1 MKKTTL
7 LILTFICFHHFSNSQ
22 DTLWRKSGIIN
33 LNFNQTSLNNWAAG
47 GEDALSLSGLLSA
60 YDNYKKGRT
69 AWDNSLDLGYGMLKQ
84 GDQKLRKNEDKIDF
98 TSKLG
103 YAVNTKNKMFYSAL
117 LNFKSQFDK
126 GYNYPNDSVAISKF
140 GAPAYVTLALGLD
153 YKPNKSFSL
162 FVSPVTMKMTIVA
175 DPVLADAGA
184 YGVDPAEY
192 DTLGVRTKDGKQ
204 TRTEFGAY
212 LNAKFQRDIMQNVN
226 LLTKLDLFSNY
237 ADNPQNIDVNWEVL
251 IAMKINKLL
260 TASIST
266 QLIYDDNI
274 AVPLFSDVNGVKTQT
289 GAGPRTQ
296 FKEVLA
302 IGLSYKFL

>member
-1 MKKTTL
+1 MKK
-7 LILTFICFHHFSNSQ
+7 LIITILIIVFAQHFIPAQ
-22 DTLWRKSGIIN
+22 DTLWRKGGIIS
-33 LNFNQTSLNNWAAG
+33 LNFNQTSFNNWAAG
-47 GEDALSLSGLLSA
+47 GEDAISANGLLSA
-60 YDNYKKGRT
+60 FDNYKKSRA

-84 GDQKLRKNEDKIDF
+84 GEQKLRKNEDKIDY

-103 YAVNTKNKMFYSAL
+103 YAVNNKNKLFYTAL

-126 GYNYPNDSVAISKF
+126 GYNYPNDSVVISKF
-140 GAPAYVTLALGLD
+140 GAPAYITFALGLD
-153 YKPNKSFSL
+153 YKPNKFFSL
-162 FVSPVTMKMTIVA
+162 FVSPLTMKMTIVG
-175 DPVLADAGA
+175 DQDLADAGA

-192 DTLGVRTKDGKQ
+192 DVFGVKTKDGEQ
-204 TRTEFGAY
+204 NRTEFGAY
-212 LNAKFQRDIMQNVN
+212 LNAKFQKDIMQNVN

-251 IAMKINKLL
+251 LAMKINKLL

-266 QLIYDDNI
+266 QLIYDDDTP
-274 AVPLFSDVNGVKTQT
+274 VPLFSDVNGVRTQT

-302 IGLSYKFL
+302 IGLSFKFL